1 MRKQAT
7 PSQTPSCVQALP
19 DSQALLPEKDTVRWQ
34 VTGQGRAVLL
44 FLGPQ
49 VPKQDWDSAI
59 ANWAQHFQV
68 LVPSIMAPTAGD
80 ARLLADLRQRLPKQP
95 LYVIGL
101 HGGCALACQLAMQW
115 PQLSGL
121 VLLDAAG
128 HGCTL
133 PSVIPSTDIF
143 PNAAS
148 WTQLDVPIL
157 SIWHQAVNQADPT
170 EAAIALAQDHEQH
183 EWMVIPS
190 AADHHTIGQ
199 IIVRWLQSHA

>member
-7 PSQTPSCVQALP
+7 PSQPPSCVQALP
-19 DSQALLPEKDTVRWQ
+19 DSQALRPDKGTVSWE
-34 VTGQGRAVLL
+34 VTGHGRAVVL
-44 FLGPQ
+44 FLDPLA
-49 VPKQDWDSAI
+49 PKQTWESAI
-59 ANWAQHFQV
+59 SNWAQHFQV
-68 LVPSIMAPTAGD
+68 FVPSIMVPTAGD
-80 ARLLADLRQRLPKQP
+80 ALQLADLCARLPKQP

-101 HGGCALACQLAMQW
+101 NGGCPMACQLAMQW

-143 PNAAS
+143 SNAAP
-148 WTQLDVPIL
+148 WTQLNVPIL
-157 SIWHQAVNQADPT
+157 SIWHQAVSQTDPT
-170 EAAIALAQDHEQH
+170 EAAIALAQNHEQH
-183 EWMVIPS
+183 EWMVIPG
-190 AADHHTIGQ
+190 APDTRTIGQ